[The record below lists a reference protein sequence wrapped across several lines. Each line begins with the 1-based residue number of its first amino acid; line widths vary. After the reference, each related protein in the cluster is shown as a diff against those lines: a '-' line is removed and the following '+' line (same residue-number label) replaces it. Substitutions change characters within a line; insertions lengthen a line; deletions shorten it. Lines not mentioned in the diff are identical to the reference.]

1 MSGLLTWRDR
11 RRTARGLGLV
21 LGLVLAV
28 GWGSGHAADDKALHQ
43 ALQEA
48 RFALVDDGAG
58 VLDQTT
64 GLVWA
69 RCVHGMRWTGRQ
81 CTGQADRV
89 TQDAAMQLA
98 VREREGVSQR
108 WRLPHV
114 ADLRRLANRLAKVPE
129 LVPTLFPQSPR
140 GPCWSATSV
149 IDETAVNPYN
159 YGNIQRG
166 RNADNTVQLRFLHAW
181 AMDPLAAG
189 ESSEEPKRTLHL
201 VRLLYP
207 SAP

>member
-1 MSGLLTWRDR
+1 MSGVLAR
-11 RRTARGLGLV
+11 RKGRLAAGV
-21 LGLVLAV
+21 LGLALAL
-28 GWGSGHAADDKALHQ
+28 GGGAGHAAGDDALHK

-64 GLVWA
+64 GLVWV

-81 CTGQADRV
+81 CTGQAARV
-89 TQDAAMQLA
+89 TQEEAMQLA
-98 VREREGVSQR
+98 LGQREATAQR

-140 GPCWSATSV
+140 DLCWSATSV
-149 IDETAVNPYN
+149 IDESAVNPYN

-166 RNADNTVQLRFLHAW
+166 RTADNTVQLRFLHAW
-181 AMDPLAAG
+181 AMDPLAPG
-189 ESSEEPKRTLHL
+189 ESREEAKRSLHL
-201 VRLLYP
+201 VRLVHP
-207 SAP
+207 STP